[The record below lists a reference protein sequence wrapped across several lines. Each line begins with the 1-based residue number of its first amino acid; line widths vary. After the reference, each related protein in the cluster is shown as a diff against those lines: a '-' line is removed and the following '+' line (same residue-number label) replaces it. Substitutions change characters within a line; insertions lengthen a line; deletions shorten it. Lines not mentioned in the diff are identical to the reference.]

1 MNQPSSDPIK
11 LPRVALL
18 LLYIVF
24 SVSACADKS
33 AIHENERVRYEALES
48 ELISAQDAEERQR
61 RTELRVA
68 QKLRQMDRERAA
80 AAVARLQPPG
90 QFEAGKHDASAASAE
105 SGSVGAAPTGPVVT
119 QIVVGQSAKDNVRTW
134 TRQYYPSPV
143 DGSALCAV
151 VSTPVTVT
159 NGNIETLVSVIVSKD
174 SVFLRTDATFDTNAV
189 DIGYRIDA
197 GIPIIFDHYLNELT
211 AVVDDGYK
219 RLLSQL
225 ETGDTLSVSFAY
237 LPQLSSAETH
247 IMEFP
252 LASIEQ
258 PLSELA
264 ECDSQG
270 ARTLDADADTSAGS

>member
-1 MNQPSSDPIK
+1 MS
-11 LPRVALL
+11 
-18 LLYIVF
+18 
-24 SVSACADKS
+24 
-33 AIHENERVRYEALES
+33 VRYEALES

-80 AAVARLQPPG
+80 AAAAARLPPPG
-90 QFEAGKHDASAASAE
+90 RFEAGKHDASAAAAE
-105 SGSVGAAPTGPVVT
+105 SDSVSTAPTGPVVT

-134 TRQYYPSPV
+134 TLQKYPSPV
-143 DGSALCAV
+143 DGSAMCAV
-151 VSTPVTVT
+151 VTTPLTVT

-174 SVFLRTDATFDTNAV
+174 SVFLRTDATFDTTAV

-197 GIPIIFDHYLNELT
+197 GIPIVFDHFLNELT
-211 AVVDDGYK
+211 AVVDEGYR
-219 RLLSQL
+219 RLLSEL
-225 ETGDTLSVSFAY
+225 ESGDTLSVSFAY

-270 ARTLDADADTSAGS
+270 ARTSGADADTSTGS